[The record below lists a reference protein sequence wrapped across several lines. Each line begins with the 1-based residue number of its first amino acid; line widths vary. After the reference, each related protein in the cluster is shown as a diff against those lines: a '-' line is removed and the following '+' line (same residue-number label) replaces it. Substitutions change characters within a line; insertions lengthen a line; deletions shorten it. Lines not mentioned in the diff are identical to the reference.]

1 VTDQPTSDIAD
12 KREQQ
17 EREYV
22 PVGRSW
28 GALALAVVE
37 AVCVFAVGAAQTGIL
52 AGSLAV
58 GTSGIANFI
67 HREIFRVPILL
78 AAMAMAAL
86 NLYLLWNSRMLRNA
100 PAAAWRKRPLTSRER
115 FRIGLVLGLSLAT
128 FAIAACEIVL
138 HRRLHHTIM

>member
-1 VTDQPTSDIAD
+1 VTDQPTSAVSD
-12 KREQQ
+12 KREQH
-17 EREYV
+17 EPEHV

-28 GALALAVVE
+28 GALALTVVE
-37 AVCVFAVGAAQTGIL
+37 SICVFAVGAAQTGVL
-52 AGSLAV
+52 AGSVAV
-58 GTSGIANFI
+58 GSTGVASFI

-78 AAMAMAAL
+78 AAIVVAAL
-86 NLYLLWNSRMLRNA
+86 NLYLLWNARRLRNA

-128 FAIAACEIVL
+128 LAIAAWEIVL